1 MTMNTSKK
9 EDNIPQRPFRRLSG
23 SGNSESRILF
33 ALREEEVDC
42 NDFDEAADNVIK
54 HKGQPLKKPSHLTST
69 VFLDDTTMSS
79 STLMIEDNLA
89 TTCANYDIQSA
100 SIMREEVEAREQ
112 PNNRTPTIPIDLNN
126 SKPFLVRRMEM
137 VEEFWRC
144 MNKRDVEGF
153 RNVCTI
159 DLQLIFRGAQRKI
172 SCTMQLEEG
181 LTAVLAVF
189 KSLPDFRFMYSAIEE
204 SQHSPGVLV
213 VKQFVGAGNHTGNPL
228 TLPDSNLPP
237 IPTSNRLV
245 VLDECEC
252 HFFFHPESNKICRME
267 EIAMG
272 ETTGVFG
279 VYTLLSQS

>member
-1 MTMNTSKK
+1 MK
-9 EDNIPQRPFRRLSG
+9 
-23 SGNSESRILF
+23 
-33 ALREEEVDC
+33 
-42 NDFDEAADNVIK
+42 
-54 HKGQPLKKPSHLTST
+54 
-69 VFLDDTTMSS
+69 
-79 STLMIEDNLA
+79 DNLA